1 MTLFRQFLAAACNAV
16 LLMAYDYSVQAP
28 GSISPLWWVQAALA
42 HARTHIP
49 ASKLV
54 VSLPFYG
61 RHWTQIGGKIH
72 MTALTQIEALDLL
85 AWSGAQLLRP
95 SRDATPRFSWTDAAE
110 QHVVHYEDMES
121 LTAKLQLA
129 DMHTG
134 GAAFWRLGEEEA
146 EQWDAIQNWLST
158 RALL

>member
-1 MTLFRQFLAAACNAV
+1 
-16 LLMAYDYSVQAP
+16 
-28 GSISPLWWVQAALA
+28 
-42 HARTHIP
+42 
-49 ASKLV
+49 
-54 VSLPFYG
+54 
-61 RHWTQIGGKIH
+61 